1 MTFSEFAQLLCPY
14 FGKGQKT
21 GNFVMELVSNILED
35 QYLEDIENQDKGFP
49 LPDDLDSCRKIFNG
63 SRQISS
69 KNAGKILSHLD
80 KAKFENYILNTVSDT
95 TLHLFVL
102 ALQEKG
108 IEVTET
114 QIETVC
120 TDLFASIL
128 EDCAKKKRAPNK
140 NSSSKKQIVQGQIRY
155 VDSQTTTIE
164 TDSSDENKQ
173 PLHTENFS
181 SLWETLLSEREEDD
195 QIIQIETT
203 EDGENESQE
212 PELSEPKNY
221 GEYVHSNSMEQF
233 GSYQVMRYDPL
244 DPELIEKWG
253 SVSITDEF
261 CKRVKD
267 YGIGDF
273 VAIDPSELW
282 SMRKIIKRDNLVAHI
297 RSADRFAEYMTP
309 AIDHMLISKENKDI
323 FIDISNFVERLR
335 QYLKLLKEH
344 STNSDL
350 YDSEFILVAS
360 DDEKDLERDVN
371 RYYDEL
377 KFRWEN
383 LKNRLKIED

>member
-1 MTFSEFAQLLCPY
+1 
-14 FGKGQKT
+14 
-21 GNFVMELVSNILED
+21 MELVSNILED

-140 NSSSKKQIVQGQIRY
+140 NSGSKKQIVQGQIRY

-173 PLHTENFS
+173 PLQTENFS

-212 PELSEPKNY
+212 PELSEPKYY
-221 GEYVHSNSMEQF
+221 GEYVHSNLMEQF
-233 GSYQVMRYDPL
+233 GSYQAMRYDPL

-261 CKRVKD
+261 CKGVKD

-273 VAIDPSELW
+273 IAIDPSELW
-282 SMRKIIKRDNLVAHI
+282 SMRKIIKRDNVVAHI

-309 AIDHMLISKENKDI
+309 AIDHMQISKENKDI
-323 FIDISNFVERLR
+323 FIDISNFVVRLR

-344 STNSDL
+344 STNPDL
-350 YDSEFILVAS
+350 YDKEFVLVTS
-360 DDEKDLERDVN
+360 DDKELEKDVN
-371 RYYDEL
+371 RCYDDL
-377 KFRWEN
+377 KLRWEN
-383 LKNRLKIED
+383 LKDRLDIKD